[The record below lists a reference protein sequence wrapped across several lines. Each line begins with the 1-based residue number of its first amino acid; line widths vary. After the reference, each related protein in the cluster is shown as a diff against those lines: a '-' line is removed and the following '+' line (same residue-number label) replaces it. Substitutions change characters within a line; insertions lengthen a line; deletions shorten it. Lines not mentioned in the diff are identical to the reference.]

1 MAQYMV
7 SVCHAD
13 NPDFAP
19 GERERTIR
27 DVDALNEELQTSGAF
42 VFAAGLHPSS
52 TATTLRAKGSD
63 VITTDGPFA
72 EGAEHIGGF
81 WIINTDDLDAALEW
95 GQKAVR
101 ACAATIEVRPV
112 AEEPPS

>member
-13 NPDFAP
+13 DLDFAP
-19 GERERTIR
+19 GERDRMMR
-27 DVDALNEELQTSGAF
+27 DVDALNDELRTSGAW

-52 TATTLRAKGSD
+52 TATTLRAKGDD

-81 WIINTDDLDAALEW
+81 WIIKADDLDAALQW
-95 GQKAVR
+95 GKKAVR